1 MRKRGPKPK
10 CIFCGSRHTISRGV
24 RRTATIGERPLRSC
38 RDCGRK
44 FTAARKAAVNVQP
57 PMAEEPV

>member
-10 CIFCGSRHTISRGV
+10 CLFCRSRRTISRGV
-24 RRTATIGERPLRSC
+24 RRTATLGERPLRSC

-44 FTAARKAAVNVQP
+44 FTAARKATGNATP
-57 PMAEEPV
+57 AIAEEPL